1 MQPHRFYLALV
12 TDVGAFFS
20 LLALSTQP
28 AALPAL
34 LGLHGLASALLALSL
49 FPVLPNNY
57 RQQKIWALLLLF
69 ALAFMAPVVGPIAV
83 ALMLRLS
90 FPKDDRDKRPPRTIG
105 LPEFDPRA
113 KDVTRAA
120 RGTIRSRLGKHVPE
134 PLRLQSLLTLQA
146 VPNPVANPI
155 LEALLADD
163 ADDIRLVA
171 FGMLDAK
178 EKSLSQQIQRERAQL
193 EAASS
198 DKQHYRALRNLA
210 DLHWELIYA
219 RLVQG
224 ELRLHILETA
234 WSYVERAK
242 EYPEAVQ
249 DAPLALLEGRI
260 HMALGRPAE
269 AQAAFERS
277 LRLGQP
283 AASVLPYLAE
293 LAFLRRDHAE
303 VRRLMQELSSHQ
315 LAPRVRSLA
324 DLWTGRHSTL
334 AIRDWRVLPHL

>member
-1 MQPHRFYLALV
+1 MQAHWFYPALV

-20 LLALSTQP
+20 PLALSTQP

-34 LGLHGLASALLALSL
+34 LGLHGLASAMLALSL
-49 FPVLPNNY
+49 FPVLPKHY
-57 RQQKIWALLLLF
+57 RRQKVGALLLLF
-69 ALAFMAPVVGPIAV
+69 ALAFMAPVIGPIAV

-90 FPKDDRDKRPPRTIG
+90 FPKDDRGKRPPQTIG

-120 RGTIRSRLGKHVPE
+120 QGAIRSRLARHVPE

-155 LEALLADD
+155 LEALLSDD

-178 EKSLSQQIQRERAQL
+178 EKALSQLIQRSRAQL
-193 EAASS
+193 DSATDER
-198 DKQHYRALRNLA
+198 QRYRALRNLA

-234 WSYVERAK
+234 WSYLQRAK
-242 EYPEAVQ
+242 EYPEAAE

-260 HMALGRPAE
+260 LMAMERPAE
-269 AQAAFERS
+269 AQAALERS
-277 LRLGQP
+277 LQLGQP

-293 LAFLRRDHAE
+293 LAFLRRDHAS
-303 VRRLMQELSSHQ
+303 VRRLMQELSFHQ
-315 LAPRVRSLA
+315 LAPRVRNLV
-324 DLWTGRHSTL
+324 DLWTGRHSSQ
-334 AIRDWRVLPHL
+334 AFRDRRVLPHL

>member
-1 MQPHRFYLALV
+1 MQAHWFYPALI

-20 LLALSTQP
+20 PLAMSTQS
-28 AALPAL
+28 AALFAL
-34 LGLHGLASALLALSL
+34 LGLHSLASALLALSL
-49 FPVLPNNY
+49 LPVLPKHY
-57 RQQKIWALLLLF
+57 RRQKIGALLLLF

-90 FPKDDRDKRPPRTIG
+90 FPKDDEERRAPRTIG

-113 KDVTRAA
+113 QDVARAA
-120 RGTIRSRLGKHVPE
+120 QGAIRSRLAKHVPE

-155 LEALLADD
+155 LEALLSDD

-178 EKSLSQQIQRERAQL
+178 EKALSQRIQHSRAQL
-193 EAASS
+193 DAAH
-198 DKQHYRALRNLA
+198 DEKQRYRALRNLA

-219 RLVQG
+219 CLVQG
-224 ELRLHILETA
+224 ELRWHILETA
-234 WSYVERAK
+234 WSYLQRAK
-242 EYPEAVQ
+242 EHPEAEQ

-260 HMALGRPAE
+260 LMALQRPVE
-269 AQAAFERS
+269 AQTAFECS
-277 LRLGQP
+277 LRLGHP
-283 AASVLPYLAE
+283 ATSVLPYLAE

-303 VRRLMQELSSHQ
+303 VRRLMSVLSRHR
-315 LAPRVRSLA
+315 LAPKVSALV
-324 DLWTGRHSTL
+324 DLWTGRHS
-334 AIRDWRVLPHL
+334 AQVFRDWRVLPHL